1 MVVFFVAGA
10 LLSYFTNQ
18 RGLQLGVPD
27 SNCRIPNY
35 LLSVSL
41 TFFIVKLS
49 DIIDQSK
56 VGHAIVKFFGFYGAM
71 SLEFYAIQE
80 WLGGLILPHLQGHM
94 PNIAIDLVLFAIITA
109 AGYALWALN
118 HYFWKGTDALTG
130 RFSKNQT
137 PEKGHLA

>member
-41 TFFIVKLS
+41 TFFVVKLS

-56 VGHAIVKFFGFYGAM
+56 VGHAVVKFFGFYGAM

-80 WLGGLILPHLQGHM
+80 WLPHLQPHL
-94 PNIAIDLVLFAIITA
+94 PNVAINLVLFAIITA

-118 HYFWKGTDALTG
+118 HWFWKGTDALTG
-130 RFSKNQT
+130 RFSNKQT
-137 PEKGHLA
+137 PKKGHLA